1 MKQGFV
7 TIATGKDRYYQ
18 MARNLLRS
26 YRQNCSEPM
35 SFAII
40 ADREN
45 EYTKEFDDVVILDNP
60 THSWMDKMRL
70 LDVCPYDE
78 NIFIDADC
86 LVYQDINFFWDI
98 YADADDFSCF
108 GEALPLDAQG
118 GWFTSQAAAF
128 YPIQFCTHLH
138 GMLYFIRKSDTLKKM
153 QSVCDDIIA
162 NYSNIEFRGFNDQLA
177 DEPVYALSMAVLGLH
192 PVRRK
197 AEYYCF
203 LPFASRFS
211 SNYALRKVYFENP
224 KDGDV
229 RRCYIVHWGNK
240 NTLRAQYCFDAKAV
254 NREHLS
260 TNTSLGHHLL
270 YRQGLLLRLYK
281 SRDFFSDSWRKIVW
295 FFARATSKV
304 KRTIFQK

>member
-7 TIATGKDRYYQ
+7 TIATGDDRYYK
-18 MARNLLRS
+18 MARTLLRS
-26 YRQNCSEPM
+26 YRQNCSEPI

-45 EYTKEFDDVVILDNP
+45 EYTKEFDDVVILDAP

-98 YADADDFSCF
+98 FADVDDFSCF
-108 GEALPLDAQG
+108 GESLPLDAQG
-118 GWFTSQAAAF
+118 GWFTAQAANF

-138 GMLYFIRKSDTLKKM
+138 GMLYFIRKSETLEKM
-153 QSVCDDIIA
+153 QLICDDIIA
-162 NYSNIEFRGFNDQLA
+162 NYAKIEFRGFNDQLA

-229 RRCYIVHWGNK
+229 RRCCVVHWGNR
-240 NTLRAQYCFDAKAV
+240 NTLQAQYRFDASAV
-254 NREHLS
+254 NRELLAS
-260 TNTSLGHHLL
+260 KETLGSILL
-270 YRQGLLLRLYK
+270 YRWELLLALY
-281 SRDFFSDSWRKIVW
+281 RTGDFLFDIWKKTVW
-295 FFARATSKV
+295 FWDRIVNKI
-304 KRTIFQK
+304 KRSFQK